1 MAEDLYKVLGVKR
14 GASAAEIKKAYR
26 RLARKYHPDFN
37 AGNKTAETKFKAI
50 SEAYEV
56 LSDEQKRKNYDL
68 YGSATPP
75 TGGPGGSGPYGKQW
89 GGMGD
94 FNFQGFDFSSGGGQ
108 GGGKQDFS
116 EIFSDLFRG
125 ARNEQQST
133 TRGPQRGQDI
143 QHSITLTFMEAIK
156 GMTMNFKIDRS
167 MVCTSCKG
175 FRQVKTGKKTTC
187 TNCGGN
193 GKQKLRQGN
202 MVFETPCRSC
212 DGRGYFDS
220 KSCDNCDGAGRRPLA
235 EKIKVNIPPG
245 VGNGTRVRVPSK
257 GEAGLFGGP
266 EGDLFIITKVDEH
279 EFFERKGE
287 NLYCQVPISFVEAT
301 LGAKVQVPTIDGS
314 ATIKIPPGTQT
325 GQKFRIR
332 GKGVPAL
339 RGEQTGDQFVEV
351 RVQVPRLRDERSKE
365 LLREFETLNP
375 ENPRENLHVSQ

>member
-1 MAEDLYKVLGVKR
+1 MAEDFYKVLGVKR
-14 GASAAEIKKAYR
+14 SASSAEIKKAYR
-26 RLARKYHPDFN
+26 RLARQYHPDFN
-37 AGNKTAETKFKAI
+37 AGNKNAETKFKAI
-50 SEAYEV
+50 SEAYEC

-75 TGGPGGSGPYGKQW
+75 QGGPGGSGPYGKQW
-89 GGMGD
+89 GGFGD
-94 FNFQGFDFSSGGGQ
+94 FNFQGFDFSAGQGAGGG
-108 GGGKQDFS
+108 QDFS

-125 ARNEQQST
+125 ARDGSQSS
-133 TRGPQRGQDI
+133 TRSPQRGQDI

-167 MVCTSCKG
+167 IVCTSCKG
-175 FRQVKTGKKTTC
+175 FRQVTTGKKTTC

-212 DGRGYFDS
+212 DGRGFFDS
-220 KSCDNCDGAGRRPLA
+220 VACDNCGGAGRKPFA
-235 EKIKVNIPPG
+235 EKIKVSIPPG
-245 VGNGTRVRVPSK
+245 VSNGTRVRVPHK

-266 EGDLFIITKVDEH
+266 EGDLFIITKVEDH

-287 NLYCQVPISFVEAT
+287 NLYCSIPISFVEAA

-339 RGEQTGDQFVEV
+339 RGTQVGDQFVEV

-375 ENPRENLHVSQ
+375 ENPRENLHVAK